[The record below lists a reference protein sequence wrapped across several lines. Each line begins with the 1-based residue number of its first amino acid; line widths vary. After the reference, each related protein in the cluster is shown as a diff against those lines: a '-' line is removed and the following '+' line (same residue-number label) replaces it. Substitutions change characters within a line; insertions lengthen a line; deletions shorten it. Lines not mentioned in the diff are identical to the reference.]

1 MISHM
6 LTLVDVLQ
14 ALLVS
19 GIIVYVTYCF
29 MRFTAHCVLWLIEI
43 SFKPADDLRRHAD
56 RTPVRMLPKMWLG
69 WSKRRLI
76 YYLGETNH
84 ASVE

>member
-1 MISHM
+1 MPALID
-6 LTLVDVLQ
+6 LLQ

-19 GIIVYVTYCF
+19 GIIVCITYCF

-56 RTPVRMLPKMWLG
+56 RTPVRILPKAWLG
-69 WSKRRLI
+69 WSNRRLI
-76 YYLGETNH
+76 SCLGETNH